1 MLINYSG
8 QTWINMS
15 NSCAF
20 DRSYHT
26 FNYISKTHFKGECI
40 SNDVINDDETE
51 STGEPITFTIP
62 SENICQLQNESE
74 KKYVSL
80 NIKINQIIK
89 EYLDWHADA
98 PQAKMFY
105 LPKSF
110 ITSIVEQLSER
121 QLSGIAQS
129 TVNDLKDMSLLLRGE
144 FNFSAFLG
152 IIQSW
157 LRVTQTPYRY
167 EQTEHGYKIIIRH
180 GMGYK
185 CSYLIKEVCR
195 HIIEER
201 FDKLLRYNITD
212 NTVLL
217 KIAD

>member
-1 MLINYSG
+1 
-8 QTWINMS
+8 MS
-15 NSCAF
+15 NGCAF
-20 DRSYHT
+20 DPCYHS
-26 FNYISKTHFKGECI
+26 FNYVSKSHLKGKYIS
-40 SNDVINDDETE
+40 SDVINDNETE
-51 STGEPITFTIP
+51 SIGEQITFTIP
-62 SENICQLQNESE
+62 SENIRQLQNESE
-74 KKYVSL
+74 KKSLSL

-98 PQAKMFY
+98 PQAKMLY
-105 LPKSF
+105 LPKPF
-110 ITSIVEQLSER
+110 IISIIEQLSER

-129 TVNDLKDMSLLLRGE
+129 TVNDLQDMSLLLRGE
-144 FNFSAFLG
+144 FNFSAFLS

-185 CSYLIKEVCR
+185 YSYLIKEVCR

-201 FDKLLRYNITD
+201 FDKPMRYDITD
-212 NTVLL
+212 NTLLL